1 MARIRVN
8 PRQSCGRIVKA
19 SRNSWYWIKAQRI
32 VNDMAEDSHKDK
44 MDSPP
49 VGPVSVVKLSVQ
61 GVAGLLYFITFRV
74 IGENGLSTDYTTD
87 VWRKPGSQGIKISS
101 FAKVEGSEREVS
113 SEIFEEKKSSEG
125 KEGLDLFKGLSTPV
139 QTGNTDVIQGN
150 NESSKLRIH
159 GFHILL
165 EQIRSQRPSLK
176 YAMARKWA
184 STSWRKLSE
193 NEKMIFMGEAAK
205 RLNKQ

>member
-49 VGPVSVVKLSVQ
+49 VGPVSVVKLGVQ

-74 IGENGLSTDYTTD
+74 I
-87 VWRKPGSQGIKISS
+87 
-101 FAKVEGSEREVS
+101 EREVS
-113 SEIFEEKKSSEG
+113 SEIFEEKKSSKG

-139 QTGNTDVIQGN
+139 QTSNTDVIQGY

-165 EQIRSQRPSLK
+165 EQIRNQRPSLK

-193 NEKMIFMGEAAK
+193 NEKMIFVGEAAK
-205 RLNKQ
+205 RLNKD